1 MRWLELTGSSGPA
14 EGAEPM
20 PNVQIKGQQPY
31 PMLLEKLIS
40 IAGLV
45 AALLMIPPA
54 LSADLPIPNLL
65 QFVLVVC
72 GLPIT
77 GFALARLLTIPIHR
91 VATRKSF

>member
-1 MRWLELTGSSGPA
+1 LTDKSCPA

-20 PNVQIKGQQPY
+20 PDVQVEGQQSY
-31 PMLLEKLIS
+31 PMLLEKWVS

-65 QFVLVVC
+65 HIVLVIC

-91 VATRKSF
+91 AATRKSF

>member
-1 MRWLELTGSSGPA
+1 VRWRDLTGSSDPA

-20 PNVQIKGQQPY
+20 PNVQTKGQQPY
-31 PMLLEKLIS
+31 PMLLEKLVS

-45 AALLMIPPA
+45 AAIMMIPPA
-54 LSADLPIPNLL
+54 LSADLPIPNIL
-65 QFVLVVC
+65 QIVLVIC

-91 VATRKSF
+91 VATRKLF